1 MESVVAKFYVSEVA
15 EAGYPNNPYRTKRV
29 TLLPVSADG
38 KLGENDAFAKASPS
52 GKCEISIANPPAAE
66 FFEVG
71 ESYHLTFTKPPK
83 D

>member
-1 MESVVAKFYVSEVA
+1 MA
-15 EAGYPNNPYRTKRV
+15 ETGYRNAYRTKKV

-52 GKCEISIANPPAAE
+52 GKCEIAIANPPAAA

-71 ESYHLTFTKPPK
+71 EFYHLTFEKAPK
-83 D
+83 A